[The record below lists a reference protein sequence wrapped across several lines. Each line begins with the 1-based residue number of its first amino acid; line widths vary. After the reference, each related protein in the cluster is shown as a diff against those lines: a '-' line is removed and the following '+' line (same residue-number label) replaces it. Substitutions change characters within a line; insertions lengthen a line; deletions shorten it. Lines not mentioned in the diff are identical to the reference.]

1 MSMYDRLEQVDNRYD
16 ELNELLSDPEVIT
29 DTDRFL
35 KLSREEGDLRE
46 TVTCYR
52 KYKAVV
58 EGISETEEML
68 EESLDNDMEEMAREE
83 RTELLEQKAAL
94 EEELKILLLPRDE
107 NDKRNIIMEIR
118 GAAGGDEAQLFAA
131 DLLDMYQRY
140 AETQR
145 WKTEV
150 LDANSNG
157 IGGYKEVTLLISGQN
172 VYSKLKFENGAHR
185 VQRIPQTESQGRIH
199 TSTATVVVMP
209 EAEDVEIDIAENDI
223 RVDIYHASGAGGQ
236 HVNKTASA
244 VRLTH
249 EPTGIVVAM
258 QDERSQLKNREKA
271 MKVLRSRIYDK
282 ITQEAQA
289 EVDAE
294 RKTAVGTG
302 DRSERIRTYN
312 YPQSRVTDHRI
323 NLTLQKLDQI
333 LAGKMDEIIDALVF
347 WEQAQKMEQLQNEY
361 E

>member
-83 RTELLEQKAAL
+83 RAELLEQKAAL
-94 EEELKILLLPRDE
+94 EDELKILLLPRDE

-140 AETQR
+140 AESQR

-361 E
+361 

>member
-1 MSMYDRLEQVDNRYD
+1 MYDRLEQVDNRYD
-16 ELNELLSDPEVIT
+16 ELNELLSDPEVIS

-83 RTELLEQKAAL
+83 RTELLKQKAAL

-140 AETQR
+140 AESQR

-249 EPTGIVVAM
+249 EPTGVVVAM